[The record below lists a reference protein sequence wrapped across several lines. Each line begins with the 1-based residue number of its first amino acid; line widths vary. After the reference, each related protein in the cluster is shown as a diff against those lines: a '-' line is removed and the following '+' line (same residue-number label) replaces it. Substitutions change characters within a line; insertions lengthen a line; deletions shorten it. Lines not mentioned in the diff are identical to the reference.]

1 MFENMAKQM
10 IQQKQLRSNASFEEE
25 LDMEKRKLKMS
36 LEVTKKSSKL
46 DAQSD
51 EGKEKAL

>member
-25 LDMEKRKLKMS
+25 LDMEKGKMS

-51 EGKEKAL
+51 EGKEKAW